1 VAREVVANQELSAGL
16 AADVREEELL
26 EPILPNAHVKP
37 AAGGTGV
44 PRPRRSSSAPGLVV
58 VLTFVHHVGREEL
71 SSCRATEHDAD
82 GCLAVVSNL
91 FSVLDPFAENGLL
104 CSRVVTQV
112 GFVIVVDVA
121 GLYASCGL
129 LEVVKKAVDNLSG
142 QPSSGALDEISSPDA
157 QLLVPLQESSDEIF
171 LRQVVIKPLNF
182 VILMFYGS
190 NPTWYFIVY

>member
-1 VAREVVANQELSAGL
+1 
-16 AADVREEELL
+16 
-26 EPILPNAHVKP
+26 
-37 AAGGTGV
+37 
-44 PRPRRSSSAPGLVV
+44 V

-171 LRQVVIKPLNF
+171 LRQVVLTIF
-182 VILMFYGS
+182 A
-190 NPTWYFIVY
+190 

>member
-1 VAREVVANQELSAGL
+1 
-16 AADVREEELL
+16 
-26 EPILPNAHVKP
+26 
-37 AAGGTGV
+37 
-44 PRPRRSSSAPGLVV
+44 
-58 VLTFVHHVGREEL
+58 
-71 SSCRATEHDAD
+71 
-82 GCLAVVSNL
+82 VVSNL

-171 LRQVVIKPLNF
+171 LRQVVLKPLNF

>member
-1 VAREVVANQELSAGL
+1 
-16 AADVREEELL
+16 
-26 EPILPNAHVKP
+26 
-37 AAGGTGV
+37 
-44 PRPRRSSSAPGLVV
+44 V

-171 LRQVVIKPLNF
+171 LRQVVLKPLNF

-190 NPTWYFIVY
+190 NLTWYFIVYWIPYNKGQWYEFFLSFYVYFSNFLVY